1 MWKDT
6 TTYTQNKP
14 RIQTS
19 WTYSNKILQISVVKG
34 HIYYPDRWIMHCFA
48 LKMDTVPMNISPDA
62 PPETAK
68 DTAVQM
74 VRARL
79 WGMIESLEQI
89 NK

>member
-6 TTYTQNKP
+6 TTYAQDKP
-14 RIQTS
+14 RIQRR
-19 WTYSNKILQISVVKG
+19 WTYSNGVLKISVVKG
-34 HIYYPDRWIMHCFA
+34 HIDYPDRWIMHCFA
-48 LKMDTVPMNISPDA
+48 LKMDTVLLNIYPDA
-62 PPETAK
+62 PPETAQ